1 MRGWAVRDRLRA
13 WWDADRPEDTPYERT
28 RHRAIRRGTVAGMTL
43 VVVGSVVPVPF
54 MVLSPGPTYNT
65 IGEVD
70 GEPVIVISGTTTYP
84 TDGALDMTTVAE
96 RGGVSGGVNLGE
108 AMLAWLQPD
117 SSVVPRESIY
127 GPDTT
132 GAEVSAR
139 NDQMFALSQSDAI
152 AAAMGELGIATEQ
165 AVVVTLVEG
174 GSPADGIVRAGDEV
188 VAVDGKPVQS
198 PDDVVAAV
206 RAHEVGDTVPLTVRR
221 ADESGAMATTH
232 LEVVAGASP
241 AGAVDGSAG
250 TADPV
255 AYLGIG
261 VGTRHDAPFD
271 IAFTLQDVGGPSAG
285 MMFSLAIVDMLTEG
299 PMTGGG
305 HVAGTGTIDPEG
317 VVGPIGGITH
327 KLQGARDAGATLFLA
342 PADNCAEVVGHVPDG
357 LQVVPVRTL
366 SEARAAVQAW
376 ADDPEAPLASCSAQ
390 P

>member
-28 RHRAIRRGTVAGMTL
+28 RHRAIRRGTVAGMAL

-139 NDQMFALSQSDAI
+139 NNQMFALSQSDAI

-206 RAHEVGDTVPLTVRR
+206 RTHDVGDTVALTVRR
-221 ADESGAMATTH
+221 ADESGAMATTDV
-232 LEVVAGASP
+232 EVVAGASP
-241 AGAVDGSAG
+241 AGAADGS
-250 TADPV
+250 ADPV

-299 PMTGGG
+299 PLTGGG

-317 VVGPIGGITH
+317 EVGPIGGITH

-357 LQVVPVRTL
+357 LQVVSVRTL

-376 ADDPEAPLASCSAQ
+376 ADDPEAPLPSCAAQ